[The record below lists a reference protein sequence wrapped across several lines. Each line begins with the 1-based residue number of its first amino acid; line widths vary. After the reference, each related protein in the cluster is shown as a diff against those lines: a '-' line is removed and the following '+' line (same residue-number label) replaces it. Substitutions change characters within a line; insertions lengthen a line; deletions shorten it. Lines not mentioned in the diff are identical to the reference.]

1 MVLAAIA
8 AIVVFASS
16 TAAWAT
22 PACPTTIPSF
32 SPDFTGAGL
41 CLTLNGSAVLP
52 TPAGSAASISWSGS
66 GSTVTFTF
74 SSSQSVPYTASEPI
88 LLSGFTTSTFFNGL
102 AFPVLTGATP
112 TQFQVTFTGYPG
124 YPGPATGTD
133 TGTATPVNL
142 LQVTPA
148 STGQAGSAW
157 YDAQQPVSN
166 AFSTTFTFQLS
177 GGNTSQSPAD
187 GIAFV
192 IQNQTTNPTTA
203 LGPTGC
209 GVGFGDD
216 VTYGECGPTTGG
228 IPNSVA
234 VEFKTFNDGSLYA
247 GPYPNGANSVSIMSN
262 GTGMNC
268 IDPMCAI
275 AVKNSLPNGITL
287 ADGNI
292 HTATVSYSLQPTA
305 AQTNCGGGTS
315 SPVPCLDV
323 ILDGYDLFPAGVAY
337 TMTTLNLT
345 GGNNAYVGFT
355 GGTGGGDDN
364 QDVLS
369 WTFSPQAQ
377 SQTGTV
383 SNTQTATYTYNGGC
397 NNSSCNGYTNT
408 VSENLGSS
416 KAISNLVVTPIPIIA
431 GNGSSA
437 LANQEACN
445 AIVDQLNSGG
455 TSPFV
460 NPNGSP
466 AQTAQ
471 CFVYTNGGGQGIDAP
486 VMFAVSC
493 PPSGICDTTESQFF
507 AAINTYFGFTC
518 TENPPLIAPDC
529 TPTNSPSSFGN
540 FSNLTS
546 TTGYPAV
553 GFLQGAGPDPN
564 NPCNPATGANAAPL
578 FQTNQV
584 FSYTLGD
591 TASKPMAGGSTGLTS
606 CWVATYDTPN
616 VIPTATIPYVS
627 LNGGPNQTPTS
638 NATYIQG
645 SAVTA
650 TYTCTSKSTDHDS
663 ILDPSG
669 YPNNG
674 PYLTVSSCSATSG
687 LTVGVSTAPTS
698 TSCAAPASPY
708 NSSNPLTYLD
718 TCSATI
724 SIDTTDVG
732 PGTLTV
738 DVLDSATNT
747 AQQTLT
753 YNVVPTYALT
763 TAANPS
769 GGGSVLPASGG
780 SYASGTV
787 VPVTEIA
794 NPGYVFTGW
803 SGACSGTGACSVTM
817 NAVESVTAN
826 FVPLYVLTTA
836 ANPSA
841 GGIVL
846 PASGGSYSSGTV
858 VPVTETANP
867 GYVFTGWSGAC
878 SGTGAC
884 SVTMN
889 AAESVTANF
898 VPLYVLTTAANPSA
912 GGIVLPASGGSY
924 TSGTV
929 VPVTETANPGYVFTG
944 WSGACSGT
952 GACSV
957 TMNAA
962 KSVTANFGSALSIS
976 SSSLNFGTLNQGTI
990 TTQVLTLINTGQST
1004 ITMTEPFISLVKG
1017 QDDAFLILSWCGK
1030 SLAPGAKCFITV
1042 SFLAGP
1048 YYLQQVATLNVMDN
1062 APGNPQAITLTATVV
1077 DPQASLS
1084 ASSLSFGTLA
1094 PNSITTKTVTL
1105 KNTGGT
1111 TLTISN
1117 IALSGSSVFTLGSSA
1132 TPCGSSLASG
1142 ASCIIDVTFKPTAK
1156 ASYSGTLQITD
1167 NAITGS
1173 TQKVALTGAGN

>member
-1 MVLAAIA
+1 MRAGITRLMVLAAIA

-275 AVKNSLPNGITL
+275 PGAVKNSLPNGITL

-416 KAISNLVVTPIPIIA
+416 KAISNLVVTPIPIVA

-787 VPVTEIA
+787 VPVTE
-794 NPGYVFTGW
+794 
-803 SGACSGTGACSVTM
+803 
-817 NAVESVTAN
+817 
-826 FVPLYVLTTA
+826 
-836 ANPSA
+836 
-841 GGIVL
+841 
-846 PASGGSYSSGTV
+846 
-858 VPVTETANP
+858 
-867 GYVFTGWSGAC
+867 
-878 SGTGAC
+878 
-884 SVTMN
+884 
-889 AAESVTANF
+889 
-898 VPLYVLTTAANPSA
+898 
-912 GGIVLPASGGSY
+912 
-924 TSGTV
+924 
-929 VPVTETANPGYVFTG
+929 TANPGYVFTG

>member
-1 MVLAAIA
+1 MRAGITRLMVLAAIA

-416 KAISNLVVTPIPIIA
+416 KAISNLVVTPIPIVA

-817 NAVESVTAN
+817 NA
-826 FVPLYVLTTA
+826 
-836 ANPSA
+836 
-841 GGIVL
+841 
-846 PASGGSYSSGTV
+846 
-858 VPVTETANP
+858 
-867 GYVFTGWSGAC
+867 
-878 SGTGAC
+878 
-884 SVTMN
+884 
-889 AAESVTANF
+889 
-898 VPLYVLTTAANPSA
+898 
-912 GGIVLPASGGSY
+912 
-924 TSGTV
+924 
-929 VPVTETANPGYVFTG
+929 
-944 WSGACSGT
+944 
-952 GACSV
+952 
-957 TMNAA
+957 A